1 MALFG
6 GPSTPVS
13 RLEELKRLLQKDPT
27 SRQFLALAEEYRR
40 HGKYRD
46 AVITLERG
54 LQMHSTSV
62 AAHVALGR
70 TYQQLDRLE
79 DAIRAF
85 TSALRLDRENLVAI
99 RQLAE
104 VYLSKGDKVEAIK
117 KLKLYCGLNGGDREV
132 TEIIQ
137 RLEEETSAAVAER
150 PRSGVHQAI
159 SDLPEAPRPSPYASG
174 VRRVAMIPRLDRS
187 PTPPATTPVPP
198 RQPAPDFMAMTYD
211 SAALS
216 PAVEAARSGPVAAPA
231 APFFV
236 PPPVRDLL
244 VETSPPA
251 VPPPVPVPA
260 REQERASRFAPALPP
275 FTAPIA
281 TIREE
286 PVAEVAPFALDEA
299 GPDADVPEE
308 QATAPFTFPVDLYRT
323 EARARPSAPVGMPAE
338 TAPFDI
344 PDEPPEATPAGLVAP
359 LAPLAPSVPLVTE
372 TLGDLYRAQGHVAD
386 ARETYRTLAEADTD
400 EERARALR
408 EKAAALERGER
419 TDHPRLRRLAG
430 RFPKRME
437 VTVDHLHGLISSLV
451 EGTEGIRAATLT
463 DLEGLPV
470 VMAGASSR
478 DAAMETL
485 VAELSS
491 FQKNVRRTT
500 AETGAGELESF
511 AVAGPYGGAVV
522 SRVNAEYSLI
532 LQVDPDAALGEI
544 RWEAARTARALRPA
558 VR

>member
-1 MALFG
+1 MAFFG
-6 GPSTPVS
+6 GHSTPVS

-54 LQMHSTSV
+54 LQLHSTSV

-104 VYLSKGDKVEAIK
+104 VYLAKGDKVEAIK
-117 KLKLYCGLNGGDREV
+117 KLKLYRGLQPGDRDV
-132 TEIIQ
+132 TETIQ
-137 RLEEETSAAVAER
+137 RLEEEMSAAVAER
-150 PRSGVHQAI
+150 PRSGVHPAL
-159 SDLPEAPRPSPYASG
+159 SELPEAPRPSPYASG
-174 VRRVAMIPRLDRS
+174 VRRAAMIPRLDRS
-187 PTPPATTPVPP
+187 PTPPPTTPVPP
-198 RQPAPDFMAMTYD
+198 REPAPDLMAMTYD
-211 SAALS
+211 GAALS
-216 PAVEAARSGPVAAPA
+216 RAVKAARSGPVAAPE
-231 APFFV
+231 APFFA
-236 PPPVRDLL
+236 PPPVEDLL
-244 VETSPPA
+244 VETSP
-251 VPPPVPVPA
+251 
-260 REQERASRFAPALPP
+260 ALSP

-286 PVAEVAPFALDEA
+286 PVAEIAPFALDEA
-299 GPDADVPEE
+299 GQETNVPEDIPE
-308 QATAPFTFPVDLYRT
+308 EEATAPFTFPVDLYRT
-323 EARARPSAPVGMPAE
+323 EAQARPSAPVE
-338 TAPFDI
+338 TAPFDTQG
-344 PDEPPEATPAGLVAP
+344 EAPEGPPAGLAAP
-359 LAPLAPSVPLVTE
+359 PAPSAPTVPLVTE
-372 TLGDLYRAQGHVAD
+372 TLGDLYREQGHMAD
-386 ARETYRTLAEADTD
+386 ARETYRTLAEAATD

-408 EKAAALERGER
+408 EKAAALPRGER
-419 TDHPRLRRLAG
+419 TDHPRLRRLA
-430 RFPKRME
+430 RQFPKRME
-437 VTVDHLHGLISSLV
+437 VTVDDLHGLISSLV
-451 EGTEGIRAATLT
+451 ERTEGIRAATLT

-478 DAAMETL
+478 DAAMEIL

-491 FQKNVRRTT
+491 FLKNVRRTT
-500 AETGAGELESF
+500 SETGAGELESF
-511 AVAGPYGGAVV
+511 AVAGPQGAAVV
-522 SRVNAEYSLI
+522 SRVNADYSLI

>member
-6 GPSTPVS
+6 GPATPVS

-62 AAHVALGR
+62 AAYVALGK

-85 TSALRLDRENLVAI
+85 TNALRIDRENLVAI

-104 VYLSKGDKVEAIK
+104 VYLARGDKVEAIK
-117 KLKLYCGLNGGDREV
+117 KLKLYRGLKAGDRDV
-132 TEIIQ
+132 TETIQ
-137 RLEEETSAAVAER
+137 RLEEEMSAAVAER
-150 PRSGVHQAI
+150 PRSGVHPAI
-159 SDLPEAPRPSPYASG
+159 SELTETPRPSPYASG
-174 VRRVAMIPRLDRS
+174 VRRAAMIPRLDRS
-187 PTPPATTPVPP
+187 PTPPPTTPVPP
-198 RQPAPDFMAMTYD
+198 RAPSPDLMAMTYD
-211 SAALS
+211 GAALS
-216 PAVEAARSGPVAAPA
+216 RAVKAARSGQVAAPG

-236 PPPVRDLL
+236 PPPVEDLL
-244 VETSPPA
+244 LETSPA
-251 VPPPVPVPA
+251 TVPPTVPVPA
-260 REQERASRFAPALPP
+260 LPS

-281 TIREE
+281 TVREE
-286 PVAEVAPFALDEA
+286 PVAELAPFALTESV
-299 GPDADVPEE
+299 PEADVPEE
-308 QATAPFTFPVDLYRT
+308 EATAPFTFPVDLYRT
-323 EARARPSAPVGMPAE
+323 EARARPSEPVGMPVE
-338 TAPFDI
+338 TAPFDVL
-344 PDEPPEATPAGLVAP
+344 DEPPDAPPAGPAASP
-359 LAPLAPSVPLVTE
+359 APSAPAVPLVTE
-372 TLGDLYRAQGHVAD
+372 TLGDLYRAQGHMAD
-386 ARETYRTLAEADTD
+386 ARETYRTLAESAAD
-400 EERARALR
+400 EERARTLR
-408 EKAAALERGER
+408 EKAAALPRGER
-419 TDHPRLRRLAG
+419 IDHPGLRRLAR

-437 VTVDHLHGLISSLV
+437 VTVDHLHGLISGLV

-463 DLEGLPV
+463 DREGLPV

-478 DAAMETL
+478 DAAMEIL

-491 FQKNVRRTT
+491 FLKNVRRTT
-500 AETGAGELESF
+500 SETGAGELESF
-511 AVAGPYGGAVV
+511 AIAGPHGGAVV
-522 SRVNAEYSLI
+522 SRVNADYSLI

>member
-1 MALFG
+1 VAFFG

-104 VYLSKGDKVEAIK
+104 VYLARGDKIEAIK
-117 KLKLYCGLNGGDREV
+117 KLKLYRGLMPGDRDV
-132 TEIIQ
+132 NDIIQ
-137 RLEEETSAAVAER
+137 KLEEEMSAAVAEH
-150 PRSGVHQAI
+150 PRSGVQPVL
-159 SDLPEAPRPSPYASG
+159 SDFPEAPRPSPHFTSG
-174 VRRVAMIPRLDRS
+174 IRRAAIIPRLERVEAPS
-187 PTPPATTPVPP
+187 STPPPP
-198 RQPAPDFMAMTYD
+198 ETKSDFMEITYD
-211 SAALS
+211 SAAIS
-216 PAVEAARSGPVAAPA
+216 KAVEAVRLAPSE
-231 APFFV
+231 AP
-236 PPPVRDLL
+236 PLLPPVTDVL
-244 VETSPPA
+244 VETSSA
-251 VPPPVPVPA
+251 IA
-260 REQERASRFAPALPP
+260 APSEAPTLPP

-281 TIREE
+281 SIREQPE
-286 PVAEVAPFALDEA
+286 PEKAPFALAESEA
-299 GPDADVPEE
+299 EPDVPEE

-323 EARARPSAPVGMPAE
+323 EAATFSAGTSVE
-338 TAPFDI
+338 TAPFDVS
-344 PDEPPEATPAGLVAP
+344 DARPEA
-359 LAPLAPSVPLVTE
+359 LAKGEPLVSE
-372 TLGDLYRAQGHVAD
+372 TLGDLYRAQGHLAD
-386 ARETYRTLAEADTD
+386 ARETYRTLAETAAD
-400 EERARALR
+400 EARARALR
-408 EKAAALERGER
+408 EKAAALSPAER
-419 TDHPRLRRLAG
+419 TDHPRLRRLAR
-430 RFPKRME
+430 RFPKRPE
-437 VTVDHLHGLISSLV
+437 ATVDDLHGLLLNLV

-470 VMAGASSR
+470 VMAGPSSR
-478 DAAMETL
+478 EAAMETL

-491 FQKNVRRTT
+491 FLKNVRRTT
-500 AETGAGELESF
+500 AETGTGELESL
-511 AVAGPYGGAVV
+511 AVAGPNGGVVV
-522 SRVNAEYSLI
+522 SPVNADYSLI
-532 LQVDPDAALGEI
+532 LRVDPEAALGEI